1 VSLPIVIALR
11 YIAFVPFGLYRS
23 IWRYAGS
30 RDLTAIA
37 SAVVLSELVAYGYL
51 ASTQTLGDFS
61 RSFFIIDAL
70 IATALVSISRL
81 AERTIVTGVR
91 SYRDRTGRQTIIVG
105 AGRTGRSLMRELRE
119 TSGERVLGFVDDN
132 PRLRRRRV
140 HGAPVLGGT
149 HELTRILQ
157 RSTPDIVLVTIPDAP
172 RDRLDAVVLACTDAG
187 ITCRFVRRETDLD
200 PRVILGAGAGE

>member
-1 VSLPIVIALR
+1 
-11 YIAFVPFGLYRS
+11 
-23 IWRYAGS
+23 
-30 RDLTAIA
+30 
-37 SAVVLSELVAYGYL
+37 
-51 ASTQTLGDFS
+51 
-61 RSFFIIDAL
+61 
-70 IATALVSISRL
+70 
-81 AERTIVTGVR
+81 
-91 SYRDRTGRQTIIVG
+91 
-105 AGRTGRSLMRELRE
+105 MRELRE